1 MIFGSWKSSSL
12 YRPGSF
18 MKVARELVRH
28 KLHLVG
34 VQEVMWEKGGISRA
48 GFFFY
53 GKENGNNQLG
63 TGFLVR

>member
-1 MIFGSWKSSSL
+1 
-12 YRPGSF
+12 